1 MPNRTRPNAP
11 EAAANDH
18 PKLLPKV
25 TNWVIAATA
34 LITALVGLGAVLKPI
49 LPGFGGS
56 GLPTRYTKPHG
67 VIELREGTWYETD
80 EQNRLEIPFEEVS
93 RKEGRT
99 VVYDGSRDLYLRW
112 PNGGGTVQWSKSN
125 PMAWADLYVVKPLKT
140 DSDDDK

>member
-1 MPNRTRPNAP
+1 VVPNKAQP
-11 EAAANDH
+11 EAPAAAGGH
-18 PKLLPKV
+18 PRLLPKI
-25 TNWVIAATA
+25 TNWVIAITA
-34 LITALVGLGAVLKPI
+34 LVTALVGLWTVLKPVM
-49 LPGFGGS
+49 PTAS
-56 GLPTRYTKPHG
+56 PELPTRYEKPHG

-125 PMAWADLYVVKPLKT
+125 PMAWADLYVVKPLKAEK
-140 DSDDDK
+140 DDK